1 MNKFACHSEAE
12 LRMGETLSI
21 PSLGGGRSCVI
32 LPAKSLQIR
41 ERVFGGYDS
50 ISCHPEERTFCIG
63 EKELYSGSHDDLD
76 MKEIL
81 KSEIPDGRSPVSECQ
96 SEHKS
101 KAHVSDWQERKVF
114 TRQHQQSGYCLSDS
128 EIFAECEGFWAKNA
142 NLFCPKP
149 ETRLS
154 QKFKDSEFSR
164 FRLNLKMTK
173 TAACF
178 VPFNG
183 RAC

>member
-1 MNKFACHSEAE
+1 MKPSVDKYFRSVSNHKFLHFNTFGVMNKFACHSEAE
-12 LRMGETLSI
+12 LCMGKTLSI

-41 ERVFGGYDS
+41 ERVFGCNDREYKYKNTTNCGIYGGFRHFLMS
-50 ISCHPEERTFCIG
+50 VKT
-63 EKELYSGSHDDLD
+63 
-76 MKEIL
+76 
-81 KSEIPDGRSPVSECQ
+81 DGRSPVSECQ

-164 FRLNLKMTK
+164 FGLK
-173 TAACF
+173 
-178 VPFNG
+178 
-183 RAC
+183 